1 MHRLLVVSFRASP
14 QTGVGIRTPVLAS
27 LCEGGVMAFGHDGG
41 RDITRTHPRCSF
53 RRGRCPRSGAK
64 RNKYPWGTSPRRARR
79 RGIPSPPSVR
89 EVARSAGGRDMPRQ
103 RRSIK
108 LKGTF
113 RAPARGTFALGGKS
127 TQKRRQKLRFWIS
140 LRAFACCLSRLFS
153 HANAVPCKLPL
164 NVALSLL
171 LGALPLLL

>member
-1 MHRLLVVSFRASP
+1 MPTQWSEAEQVPLGYIAPPRP
-14 QTGVGIRTPVLAS
+14 QARNSKAS
-27 LCEGGVMAFGHDGG
+27 LCEAAQ
-41 RDITRTHPRCSF
+41 CSHWVV
-53 RRGRCPRSGAK
+53 RR
-64 RNKYPWGTSPRRARR
+64 
-79 RGIPSPPSVR
+79 SVA
-89 EVARSAGGRDMPRQ
+89 EVARSAGGRDMLRQ

-140 LRAFACCLSRLFS
+140 LRAFARSLSRLFY

-164 NVALSLL
+164 NIALSLL
-171 LGALPLLL
+171 LFSLPLLL